1 MIKNTFLLAGAAA
14 MVLAPSAALAEGR
27 STQIDVHL
35 QVPYAC
41 EVSAGNYELDLTE
54 RAVGRNNVR
63 AGVANALQFSQNGTT
78 KWTVT
83 PLRVVSKPVDS
94 VLNTAT
100 GIRVNFANDAQQA
113 GYIGG
118 GNSGRFEY
126 QLERNVGRGEVTE
139 LTLAGAFADQNLAIG
154 GNIDEDLKVIN
165 PATGAQVEAPLLGGA
180 EYRVRTTLRCTMQ
193 RVPGVAANGGNNYV
207 GAN

>member
-113 GYIGG
+113 GYI
-118 GNSGRFEY
+118 
-126 QLERNVGRGEVTE
+126 
-139 LTLAGAFADQNLAIG
+139 
-154 GNIDEDLKVIN
+154 
-165 PATGAQVEAPLLGGA
+165 
-180 EYRVRTTLRCTMQ
+180 
-193 RVPGVAANGGNNYV
+193 
-207 GAN
+207 

>member
-63 AGVANALQFSQNGTT
+63 AGVANDLGICHKRSDHHLHLLLGVQGVHHSGVFEAMKT
-78 KWTVT
+78 
-83 PLRVVSKPVDS
+83 LRDS
-94 VLNTAT
+94 DHDRDEDGLV
-100 GIRVNFANDAQQA
+100 NDA
-113 GYIGG
+113 GG
-118 GNSGRFEY
+118 VYRF
-126 QLERNVGRGEVTE
+126 VKTH
-139 LTLAGAFADQNLAIG
+139 A
-154 GNIDEDLKVIN
+154 
-165 PATGAQVEAPLLGGA
+165 
-180 EYRVRTTLRCTMQ
+180 
-193 RVPGVAANGGNNYV
+193 
-207 GAN
+207 